1 MNRYRDDLA
10 TASSDTALLSL
21 STQHSALSTAWRF
34 VRAKPLGFG
43 GLVVLVIFGLAALLA
58 PLIAPYGYDETDFL
72 ARLQPPSAAHIFGT
86 DNLGR
91 DLFSRVLY
99 GLQISMGLAFGA
111 VLLSKSVATVIAVL
125 SGYYGGWLDKIVQR
139 FVDIWLSV
147 PTLILLVSLLGV
159 IGSGFWPMLIVI
171 GLANAPG
178 SSRLIRSV
186 VVSVRSE
193 TYVEAAQAVGA
204 GDARIVLRY
213 ILPNILHMVIY
224 SATVTLGGVIILA
237 ASLGFLGFGVPPPRP
252 DLGGMLSGAGL
263 QFMRRSPWLAIWPG
277 LTITLIVFAFNVFG
291 DALRDV
297 LDPRLR
303 GSR

>member
-1 MNRYRDDLA
+1 VL
-10 TASSDTALLSL
+10 
-21 STQHSALSTAWRF
+21 RF
-34 VRAKPLGFG
+34 VGRLARRKPLGFA
-43 GLVVLVIFGLAALLA
+43 GLLLLLAFAFAALLA
-58 PLIAPYGYDETDFL
+58 PVLAPYRYDETDFL
-72 ARLQPPSAAHIFGT
+72 ARLEPPSRAHPFGT

-99 GLQISMGLAFGA
+99 GTQVSMAVAFGA
-111 VLLSKSVATVIAVL
+111 VLLSKSVATLIAVV
-125 SGYYGGWLDKIVQR
+125 SGYFGGWLDKTVQR
-139 FVDIWLSV
+139 FIDIWLSI
-147 PTLILLVSLLGV
+147 PTLILLISLLGV
-159 IGSGFWPMLIVI
+159 IGPGFWSMLLVI
-171 GLANAPG
+171 GLTNVPG

-193 TYVEAAQAVGA
+193 TYVEAARALGVS
-204 GDARIVLRY
+204 DARMLRVY
-213 ILPNILHMVIY
+213 ILPNIAHIIIY

-277 LTITLIVFAFNVFG
+277 LAITLIVFAFNVFG
-291 DALRDV
+291 DALRDL

-303 GSR
+303 GR

>member
-1 MNRYRDDLA
+1 MAADTHAATSEAFHGPARPGRLPAALA
-10 TASSDTALLSL
+10 FLL
-21 STQHSALSTAWRF
+21 RF
-34 VRAKPLGFG
+34 ARTKPLGFG
-43 GLVVLVIFGLAALLA
+43 GLLLLLVIGAAALCAPLLA
-58 PLIAPYGYDETDFL
+58 PYRYDDTDFF
-72 ARLQPPSAAHIFGT
+72 ARLQPPSAAHPFGT

-99 GLQISMGLAFGA
+99 GTQISMGLAFGA
-111 VLLSKSVATVIAVL
+111 VVLSKTIATTIAVL
-125 SGYYGGWLDKIVQR
+125 SGYYGGWLDKVVQR
-139 FVDIWLSV
+139 FVDIWLSA
-147 PTLILLVSLLGV
+147 PTLVLLVSLLGV
-159 IGSGFWPMLIVI
+159 IGSGFWPMLVVI
-171 GLANAPG
+171 GLTNAPG

-186 VVSVRSE
+186 VVAVRAE

-204 GDARIVLRY
+204 GDRRIILRY
-213 ILPNILHMVIY
+213 ILPNILHIVVY
-224 SATVTLGGVIILA
+224 SATVTLGGVIIVA

-277 LTITLIVFAFNVFG
+277 LTITLIVFSFNVFG

-303 GSR
+303 RGS